1 MDLRKKIKNI
11 LKEEV
16 SKNQTNENFITDKIK
31 DAKESWSSFVSAAKR
46 EGRETKQAVKILNK
60 LLKGVEITN
69 KEKELLKHQS
79 KDLAKIVTVMS
90 LGAVSMVIPLTLE
103 KILNRYG
110 ISIMPTEY
118 KSDET
123 KE

>member
-1 MDLRKKIKNI
+1 MYKKVKF
-11 LKEEV
+11 KT
-16 SKNQTNENFITDKIK
+16 SDKIK
-31 DAKESWSSFVSAAKR
+31 ESWRSFLSVAKR
-46 EGRETKQAVKILNK
+46 EGKETREVIKILRK
-60 LLKGVEITN
+60 LLKGDEITN
-69 KEKELLKHQS
+69 EEKELLKHQS

>member
-1 MDLRKKIKNI
+1 MYKKVKF
-11 LKEEV
+11 KT
-16 SKNQTNENFITDKIK
+16 SDKIK
-31 DAKESWSSFVSAAKR
+31 ESWRSFLSVAKR
-46 EGRETKQAVKILNK
+46 EGKETREVIKILRK
-60 LLKGVEITN
+60 LLKGGEITN
-69 KEKELLKHQS
+69 EEKELLKHQS

>member
-1 MDLRKKIKNI
+1 
-11 LKEEV
+11 
-16 SKNQTNENFITDKIK
+16 
-31 DAKESWSSFVSAAKR
+31 
-46 EGRETKQAVKILNK
+46 
-60 LLKGVEITN
+60 
-69 KEKELLKHQS
+69 LLKHQS
-79 KDLAKIVTVMS
+79 KDLAKIVTVMG

-103 KILNRYG
+103 KILNKYG